1 MRIKGLILG
10 FVPKH
15 LAQRGTHCPFYAT
28 AQEESGGEG
37 MRKRDANS
45 QTTRMSGLYVEK
57 CTQALE
63 ASSKDTRNPTFLP
76 EWAKC

>member
-28 AQEESGGEG
+28 AQEESGGEERACG
-37 MRKRDANS
+37 KEMLIHR
-45 QTTRMSGLYVEK
+45 QQGCL
-57 CTQALE
+57 
-63 ASSKDTRNPTFLP
+63 ASMLRNVHEP
-76 EWAKC
+76 